1 MDVQKLIKE
10 VLDKL
15 NVDSAVL
22 AKFQKDPMGTVKSI
36 LNTLNLDENTLKAI
50 VEGVTAKL
58 NIEGGVKEATGL
70 LGKIKSLFG
79 K

>member
-15 NVDSAVL
+15 NVDSAML

-36 LNTLNLDENTLKAI
+36 LNAMNLDEKTLKAI

>member
-1 MDVQKLIKE
+1 MDLQKLIKE

-15 NVDSAVL
+15 NLDAGVL
-22 AKFQKDPMGTVKSI
+22 AKFQKDPIGTVKTI

-58 NIEGGVKEATGL
+58 QVEGGVKEAAGL
-70 LGKIKSLFG
+70 LDKVKGFFG

>member
-15 NVDSAVL
+15 NLDSAVL

-36 LNTLNLDENTLKAI
+36 LNTLNLDEKTLKAI

>member
-36 LNTLNLDENTLKAI
+36 LNTLNLDEKTLKAI

>member
-1 MDVQKLIKE
+1 MDLQKLIKE

-15 NVDSAVL
+15 NLDAGVL
-22 AKFQKDPMGTVKSI
+22 AKFQKDPMGTVKTI

-58 NIEGGVKEATGL
+58 QVEGGVKEAAGL
-70 LGKIKSLFG
+70 LDKVKGFFG

>member
-22 AKFQKDPMGTVKSI
+22 AQFQKDPMGTVKSI
-36 LNTLNLDENTLKAI
+36 LNALNLDEKTLKAI